1 MSYSVKINTW
11 RIIKLSFFIMV
22 AVAMYSLITDNES
35 LQSDNVR
42 LSNAIN
48 SLSKT
53 CIVVGKP

>member
-48 SLSKT
+48 SLSKI

>member
-1 MSYSVKINTW
+1 MRHSAAVNVW
-11 RIIKLSFFIMV
+11 RTIKFSFFSIV
-22 AVAMYSLITDNES
+22 AVALYSLIMENES

>member
-1 MSYSVKINTW
+1 MRHTATVNAW
-11 RIIKLSFFIMV
+11 RVIKFSFFIII
-22 AVAMYSLITDNES
+22 AIALYSLITDNES

-53 CIVVGKP
+53 CIVVGK